1 MLLGFL
7 RSSFFWSLAPFLSA
21 PAGLLLFGEWL
32 IGGLTNRTNRT
43 NCFYHDSPQSPRELR
58 TTGRNPLPFPL
69 ETWKN
74 DPGQRAQ
81 SSRTPRHTED
91 QQLGLITLP
100 ETNIAPENGWFEDE
114 WLVSFRD
121 GWKWQVL
128 CLLVSGRVN
137 AYYGIDFQT
146 NMTAALTF

>member
-1 MLLGFL
+1 MIVLNLQESWGQQGETHCL
-7 RSSFFWSLAPFLSA
+7 SHWKPGKMIQVKGHNLAEHQ
-21 PAGLLLFGEWL
+21 G
-32 IGGLTNRTNRT
+32 IRRT
-43 NCFYHDSPQSPRELR
+43 
-58 TTGRNPLPFPL
+58 
-69 ETWKN
+69 KN
-74 DPGQRAQ
+74 LV
-81 SSRTPRHTED
+81 S
-91 QQLGLITLP
+91 ITLP